1 MNLDRRS
8 VLKGIAAA
16 GASLTFAG
24 YAGADGTR
32 QYIVV
37 GGGQSRLERAGF
49 EVKQVLAEGD
59 VFVVAGAEE
68 AVDEIEQVG
77 GVQGAAPN
85 IRFEL
90 ERPKLEEVTPEEDL
104 DPPTFYEDFLWDKQV
119 TESLEANQTATG
131 DGSKI
136 AIIDTGTDYRHPDLE
151 PNLDEDAGRR
161 FKNGS
166 IDKGTEKDIVVGRP
180 APEDSGLAFDIDSV
194 EQNVAD
200 DVEGHGT
207 HVAGI
212 AGASA
217 EAGALGTGVAG
228 TAPETD
234 LAAFRV
240 FWWIKVGTDEDPV
253 DERWAPTTTT
263 ADILTAIDYAASE
276 GYDAANLSLGTP
288 PLPPQVNSAPIVKG
302 YRKVIQS
309 AVSRGTL
316 VAASAGNADTDL
328 QRGGT
333 FTLPNSVEGA
343 MSISATGPNDKRAF
357 YSNFGTNE
365 IDVGAPG
372 GGYETL
378 EKTLATEGVEW
389 PLPFNLVYSTLSPR
403 VEGAAY
409 GWKAGTSMAAPQ
421 VAGLAALV
429 RELDPNASARKVE
442 SEIKLGAEGSAGRS
456 SPDLGAGRINA
467 LNTVERVD
475 SSGNPGRGNRGGGP
489 P

>member
-24 YAGADGTR
+24 YAGAAGTR

-59 VFVVAGAEE
+59 VFVVAGAED
-68 AVDEIEQVG
+68 AVEEIEQVG

-85 IRFEL
+85 VRFEL
-90 ERPKLEEVTPEEDL
+90 ERPKLEEVAPEEDL
-104 DPPTFYEDFLWDKQV
+104 EEPTFYDRYLWDKQV

-136 AIIDTGTDYRHPDLE
+136 AIIDTGTDYRHPDLT
-151 PNLDEDAGRR
+151 PNLDKEAGRR

-166 IDKGTEKDIVVGRP
+166 IDSGTEDDIVVGRP
-180 APEDSGLAFDIDSV
+180 APEESDLDFDIDFV

-217 EAGALGTGVAG
+217 DEGALGTGVAG
-228 TAPETD
+228 TAPEVD

-240 FWWIKVGTDEDPV
+240 FWWIKVGTDDDPV
-253 DERWAPTTTT
+253 DERWAPTTTS
-263 ADILTAIDYAASE
+263 ADILTAIDYGASKD
-276 GYDAANLSLGTP
+276 YDAVNLSLGTP
-288 PLPPQVNSAPIVKG
+288 PLPPQVNSDPVVKA
-302 YRKVIQS
+302 YKKVIQS
-309 AVSRGTL
+309 AVSRGTV
-316 VAASAGNADTDL
+316 VAASAGNANTDL

-333 FTLPNSVEGA
+333 FSLPNSIEGA
-343 MSISATGPNDKRAF
+343 MSISATAPNDKRAF

-378 EKTLATEGVEW
+378 EKTLATGGVEW
-389 PLPFNLVYSTLSPR
+389 PFPFNLVFSTISPR

-421 VAGLAALV
+421 VAGLTALV
-429 RELDPNASARKVE
+429 RELDPRASARRVE

-475 SSGNPGRGNRGGGP
+475 GRGGSGGGNGKGGP